1 MAWEDEGSP
10 SQLLW
15 WVAGK
20 SHLMISS
27 KQDQSI
33 LGINVSLELTLSET
47 VGLGRK
53 KSKKA
58 YFSKT

>member
-20 SHLMISS
+20 SLMISD

-33 LGINVSLELTLSET
+33 LGINVSLELTLET

-53 KSKKA
+53 KSRGM
-58 YFSKT
+58 FSKT

>member
-1 MAWEDEGSP
+1 MKGSP

-20 SHLMISS
+20 SHLMISD

-33 LGINVSLELTLSET
+33 LGINVSLELTLET

-53 KSKKA
+53 KSRGM
-58 YFSKT
+58 FSKT

>member
-1 MAWEDEGSP
+1 MRGSP

-15 WVAGK
+15 WAVGK
-20 SHLMISS
+20 SHFVISD

-33 LGINVSLELTLSET
+33 LGINVSLELTLET

-53 KSKKA
+53 KPRGM
-58 YFSKT
+58 FSKT